1 LNEERNM
8 GTDKRENQFLIQG
21 SILAVAS
28 IIVRVIGLIYR
39 IPMTRIIG
47 DEGMGLYTIAYE
59 LYSITLILSSYSLPT
74 AVSKLV
80 AAKNSNREYRN
91 SYRIFVTAMVFAFV
105 IGLIASL
112 ILFLG
117 ADFFA
122 TVVNNDPNA
131 ALPIKVLAPTLFVFS
146 IMGVFRGFY
155 QGKNTMIPTA
165 ISQVLE
171 QIINAVVSVLA
182 AYLLMKSYSASEH
195 MAAYGAAGGTLGT
208 LMGAIAGLIFLW
220 FVYIIYRPI
229 LKKQIRADRN
239 TYTDSYKDILKML
252 VITISPIILSQT
264 VYHISG
270 VVDNAMFTN
279 IMATKEVTHF
289 DSAVFA
295 NTAPD
300 SLYTA
305 ENIRILLGIYSNKYR
320 NLSNIPVAI
329 ATAIGAAAI
338 TSISAAKAKGLDGV
352 IRYKTHVAIK
362 FNMII
367 AIPAAVGMG
376 VLAYPILQMLFP
388 GSHQLDANYLRLG
401 AIAIVFYSLSTLTT
415 SILQGINRLKTPVIN
430 SAISLGFHM
439 ILVFLLLKYT
449 SLSGYALVI
458 GNVTFALIVCVLNW
472 LSLEAYLNYKQE
484 LVKTFLIP
492 TVCAGLMGVAVYF
505 IHMGLYKWTAN
516 NTFATIVSILAAVI
530 IYFALLIFMKGVE
543 EEELENLPRGQV
555 IIRFLRWAHILR

>member
-1 LNEERNM
+1 M

-21 SILAVAS
+21 SILAAAS
-28 IIVRVIGLIYR
+28 LIVRIIGLIYR

-91 SYRIFVTAMVFAFV
+91 SFRIFITAMVFALV
-105 IGLIASL
+105 VGLIASL
-112 ILFLG
+112 VLFIG

-131 ALPIKVLAPTLFVFS
+131 VLPIKVLAPTLFVFS

-165 ISQVLE
+165 ISQVIE
-171 QIINAVVSVLA
+171 QIVNAVVSVLA
-182 AYLLMKSYSASEH
+182 AYLLMKNNSASENI
-195 MAAYGAAGGTLGT
+195 AAYGAAGGTLGT
-208 LMGAIAGLIFLW
+208 LVGAIAGLVFLW
-220 FVYIIYRPI
+220 FVYVIYRPV
-229 LKKQIRADRN
+229 LKKQLKADRN
-239 TYTDSYKDILKML
+239 HYMDSYTDILKML
-252 VITISPIILSQT
+252 FVTISPIILSQT

-270 VVDNAMFTN
+270 AVDNALFTN
-279 IMATKEVTHF
+279 LMASKTVTGF
-289 DSAVFA
+289 DSTVFA
-295 NTAPD
+295 NTVPG
-300 SLYTA
+300 SIYSA
-305 ENIRILLGIYSNKYR
+305 ENIRILIGIYSNKYR

-329 ATAIGAAAI
+329 ATAIGAATI
-338 TSISAAKAKGLDGV
+338 TSISAAKARGMDGV
-352 IRYKTHVAIK
+352 IRYKTHVAVK

-367 AIPAAVGMG
+367 AIPSAVGMG
-376 VLAYPILQMLFP
+376 VLAYPILQLLFP

-401 AIAIVFYSLSTLTT
+401 AIAIVFYSLSTVTT
-415 SILQGINRLKTPVIN
+415 SILQGINRLQTPVIN
-430 SAISLGFHM
+430 SAISLGFHVA
-439 ILVFLLLKYT
+439 LVFLLLKYT

-472 LSLEAYLNYKQE
+472 LSLEKYLNYRQE
-484 LVKTFLIP
+484 IIKTFVIP
-492 TVCAGLMGVAVYF
+492 SVSSGLMGVAIFF
-505 IHMGLYKWTAN
+505 IHKGLYLWTSSNA
-516 NTFATIVSILAAVI
+516 FATVVSILAAVI

-543 EEELENLPRGQV
+543 EEELENLPRGDL

>member
-1 LNEERNM
+1 M
-8 GTDKRENQFLIQG
+8 GADKRENQFLIQG
-21 SILAVAS
+21 SILAAAS
-28 IIVRVIGLIYR
+28 LLVRIIGLIYR

-47 DEGMGLYTIAYE
+47 DEGMGLYTIAFE
-59 LYSITLILSSYSLPT
+59 LYSITLILSTYSLPL

-91 SYRIFVTAMVFAFV
+91 SYRIFITAMGFAFV
-105 IGLIASL
+105 VGLIASL
-112 ILFLG
+112 ILFFG

-122 TVVNNDPNA
+122 SVVNNDPNA

-165 ISQVLE
+165 ISQVIE
-171 QIINAVVSVLA
+171 QIVNAVISVLA
-182 AYLLMKSYSASEH
+182 AYLLMNNFSASEH
-195 MAAYGAAGGTLGT
+195 LAAYGAAGGTLGT
-208 LMGAIAGLIFLW
+208 LIGAISGLLFLW
-220 FVYIIYRPI
+220 FVYIIYRPV
-229 LKKQIRADRN
+229 LRKQLRSDRN
-239 TYTDSYKDILKML
+239 PYMDSYKDILKML
-252 VITISPIILSQT
+252 AVTISPIILSQT

-279 IMATKEVTHF
+279 IMATKEVTYF
-289 DSAVFA
+289 DSTVFSNAV
-295 NTAPD
+295 PG
-300 SLYTA
+300 SLYSA

-329 ATAIGAAAI
+329 ATAIGTATI
-338 TSISAAKAKGLDGV
+338 TSITAAMAKGLDGV
-352 IRYKTHVAIK
+352 IRYKTHVAVK

-401 AIAIVFYSLSTLTT
+401 AVAIVFYSLSTVTT

-430 SAISLGFHM
+430 SAISLAFHVA
-439 ILVFLLLKYT
+439 LLFLLLKYT

-458 GNVTFALIVCVLNW
+458 CNVTFALVVCVLNW
-472 LSLEAYLNYKQE
+472 LSLEKYLSYKQE
-484 LVKTFLIP
+484 IIKTFVIP
-492 TVCAGLMGVAVYF
+492 TVSAGIMGVAIYF
-505 IHMGLYKWTAN
+505 IHLGLYKWTSS
-516 NTFATIVSILAAVI
+516 NTFATIVSVFIGIV

-543 EEELENLPRGQV
+543 EEELENLPRGNL
-555 IIRFLRWAHILR
+555 IIRILRWAHILR